1 MRRNGLIRRLVL
13 AASLGAALWSAG
25 ASADPVTVQAIP
37 TGLET
42 GELPSL
48 SVGRLIYRGGLVL
61 RSSDRRFGGLSGLW
75 VSEDGGR
82 MVAISDH
89 ADWLTANLTYDRR
102 GWLTGIRDTEMGRL
116 KALNGLPLSHDHT
129 QMDAES
135 LTRLNDGSWLVSFE
149 RDHRLWVYD
158 GGLPPF
164 SSKPRALA
172 MPPGL
177 KDAPFNE
184 GVEAVAALLDGRILV
199 ISEGL
204 VVAPGQT
211 AAWIGDG
218 TVWQRLSFA
227 LYEDFQATDAKALP
241 NGDVMVLERRFHPIT
256 GPGARLRLIPA
267 ASIAPGAVLEGEPLA
282 IIRPPLNVDNME
294 GLGIRRGK
302 DEWLIYILSDDNFQ
316 VIQKTLLMMFAL
328 PD

>member
-1 MRRNGLIRRLVL
+1 MQRARLVRLLL
-13 AASLGAALWSAG
+13 AASLGGLLWTAP
-25 ASADPVTVQAIP
+25 ASADPVAITAIP

-42 GELPSL
+42 GELPSH
-48 SVGRLIYRGGLVL
+48 SVGRLIYRGGFVL
-61 RSSDRRFGGLSGLW
+61 RSPDKRFGGLSGLW

-82 MVAISDH
+82 MVAVSDN

-102 GWLTGIRDTEMGRL
+102 GWLAGIADGEMGRL
-116 KALNGLPLSHDHT
+116 KGLNGLALSHDHT
-129 QMDAES
+129 QRDAES
-135 LTRLNDGSWLVSFE
+135 LTRLNDGGWLVSFE

-164 SSKPRALA
+164 SGKPKALA
-172 MPPGL
+172 VPPGL
-177 KDAPFNE
+177 KDAPFND
-184 GVEAVAALLDGRILV
+184 GVEAVAALPDGRILA

-204 VVAPGQT
+204 IVAPGQA

-227 LYEDFQATDAKALP
+227 LHEDYQATGAKALP
-241 NGDVMVLERRFHPIT
+241 NGDVMVLERRFTPVT

-267 ASIAPGAVLEGEPLA
+267 SSIVPDAVLTGEALA
-282 IIRPPLNVDNME
+282 EIRPPLNVDNME
-294 GLGIRRGK
+294 GLAVRRGK
-302 DEWLIYILSDDNFQ
+302 DETLVYLLSDDNFQ